1 MINPVQIGNYKIGP
15 GNSCFIIAEAGVNH
29 NGDVKLAHQLI
40 DAAIKSGANAVKFQ
54 SFITEALV
62 TSKTPK
68 AEYQI
73 KTTGGNSGQY
83 KMLKS
88 LEMSADD
95 HAKLKDHCDQA
106 GTLYLCTPYDNI
118 SVDMLDKI
126 DISAFKVASTDTT
139 NVPLLRYIA
148 SKGRPVIL
156 STGFSSLGQVE
167 CAVESLNESGLKGKT
182 ILLQC
187 TAEYPAPIDEINLR
201 AIVTMQQAFGCPV
214 GFSDHT
220 EGTDAGPWSVAIGSC
235 VVEKHFTL
243 DRNMAG
249 PDHRASLEPDEFS
262 DLVRKIRQIE
272 RSLGD
277 GIKRIMPSELK
288 NKAVM
293 QKSLVAVKAIKAGET
308 ITPDSLTCKRPGT
321 GLSPA
326 FYDQVVGK
334 KADRDIEENEILTLS
349 SIEWNS

>member
-1 MINPVQIGNYKIGP
+1 MINPVQIGNHMIGP

-29 NGDVKLAHQLI
+29 NGDIKLAHQLI
-40 DAAIKSGANAVKFQ
+40 DTAIKAGANAVKFQ
-54 SFITEALV
+54 SFITEELV
-62 TSKTPK
+62 TAKTLK

-83 KMLKS
+83 QMLKS
-88 LEMSADD
+88 LEMSAGN
-95 HAKLKDHCDQA
+95 HAELKDHCDQ
-106 GTLYLCTPYDNI
+106 TCIFYLCTPYDNI

-126 DISAFKVASTDTT
+126 DISAFKIAATDTT
-139 NVPLLRYIA
+139 NIPFLRYIA

-156 STGFSSLGQVE
+156 STGMSDLGQVE
-167 CAVESLNESGLKGKT
+167 CAVTLLNNSGLKDK
-182 ILLQC
+182 IVILQC
-187 TAEYPAPIDEINLR
+187 TSEYPVPIDEINLR
-201 AIVTMQQAFGCPV
+201 AITTMQHAFGCPV

-220 EGTDAGPWSVAIGSC
+220 EGSDAGPWSVAIGSC

-262 DLVRKIRQIE
+262 DMVKKIRQIE

-277 GIKRIMPSELK
+277 GLKRIMPSEQK
-288 NKAVM
+288 NKLLM
-293 QKSLVAVKAIKAGET
+293 QKSLVARKTIKAGEA

-334 KADRDIEENEILTLS
+334 KTDRDIEENEMLTLS

>member
-1 MINPVQIGNYKIGP
+1 
-15 GNSCFIIAEAGVNH
+15 
-29 NGDVKLAHQLI
+29 
-40 DAAIKSGANAVKFQ
+40 
-54 SFITEALV
+54 
-62 TSKTPK
+62 
-68 AEYQI
+68 
-73 KTTGGNSGQY
+73 
-83 KMLKS
+83 
-88 LEMSADD
+88 
-95 HAKLKDHCDQA
+95 
-106 GTLYLCTPYDNI
+106 
-118 SVDMLDKI
+118 
-126 DISAFKVASTDTT
+126 
-139 NVPLLRYIA
+139 
-148 SKGRPVIL
+148 L

-220 EGTDAGPWSVAIGSC
+220 EGSDAGPWSVAIGSC

-288 NKAVM
+288 NKLLM
-293 QKSLVAVKAIKAGET
+293 QKSLVARKAIKAGET